1 MQIDNLAMGVYNHA
15 RRDREMKAT
24 IITGILLSG
33 LLSACSVKNNPS
45 ADISSFINTLN
56 THDAASTCRFVY
68 QDKTGTHELNL
79 SGGIYE
85 NIKKALLHPEN
96 YTIKDSLPLVSPP
109 LGTFYIGGKG
119 YVWSGHANLMPLDR
133 KDILVKLPACF
144 TLPEEDFLE
153 IIDNINDAV
162 KVRNTY
168 DRFFRKM

>member
-1 MQIDNLAMGVYNHA
+1 
-15 RRDREMKAT
+15 MKTT

-33 LLSACSVKNNPS
+33 LLSACSVTNDQS

-56 THDAASTCRFVY
+56 THNAASTCRFVY
-68 QDKTGTHELNL
+68 QDKTGAHELNL
-79 SGGIYE
+79 SGNIYE

-144 TLPEEDFLE
+144 TLPEVDFIE
-153 IIDNINDAV
+153 IIDHIDDAV

-168 DRFFRKM
+168 DRFFRNM